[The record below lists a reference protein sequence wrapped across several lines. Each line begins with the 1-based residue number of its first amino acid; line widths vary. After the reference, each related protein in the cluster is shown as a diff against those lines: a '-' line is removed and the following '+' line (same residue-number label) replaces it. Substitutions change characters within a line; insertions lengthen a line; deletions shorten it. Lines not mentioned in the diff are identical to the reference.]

1 MTANRDHSVNALR
14 QHFQSKISLTPTETE
29 ELLAAFREKILK
41 KKQILLKPGQVAEVR
56 NYVASGGLRAYV
68 LDKDGN
74 DQTIQF
80 AVEDWWIS
88 DYNSYVTRQP
98 ATMFVEAFEDSIVL
112 QLDYE
117 TEMKLKKSNHA
128 FETIFRMMAERSAAF
143 QQRRIILAI
152 TQSAQERYAEFQKRY
167 PSLSHRLPQYA
178 LATYLG
184 MTKEFLSKIRNNR
197 VK

>member
-1 MTANRDHSVNALR
+1 MKANGNDSVNALR

-29 ELLAAFREKILK
+29 ELLTAFREKTLK
-41 KKQILLKPGQVAEVR
+41 KKQVLLKPGQVAEVR

-98 ATMFVEAFEDSIVL
+98 ATMFVEAFEDSVVL
-112 QLDYE
+112 QL
-117 TEMKLKKSNHA
+117 
-128 FETIFRMMAERSAAF
+128 
-143 QQRRIILAI
+143 
-152 TQSAQERYAEFQKRY
+152 
-167 PSLSHRLPQYA
+167 
-178 LATYLG
+178 
-184 MTKEFLSKIRNNR
+184 
-197 VK
+197 